1 MLKYALRENLL
12 TPQPNDY
19 MAQVTDS
26 RSYNLEQIIDKMIE
40 RGSTLTKADI
50 TAAMQ
55 VYTETVCSLLEE
67 GLQINTPLINTSM
80 SISGVFEG
88 ATDSFD
94 TSRHTV
100 NINIT
105 PGTKLKETLA
115 KVKTQKVEAASTD
128 PFVTEVKDIVS
139 GVVNECLTA
148 GGILQAAGSRLKFDN
163 TDEAQGVFLVP
174 ETGNAVHCNIV
185 AENKPARV
193 MAMIPADITAG
204 TYYLEIRSK
213 LNAARDTGKTLK
225 VGRFGKMLS
234 VTGTT

>member
-94 TSRHTV
+94 ASRHTV

-174 ETGNAVHCNIV
+174 ETGNAVRCNIV
-185 AENKPARV
+185 AENKPARI

-213 LNAARDTGKTLK
+213 LDSSGKATKNLK
-225 VGRFGKMLS
+225 VGRFNKPLKL
-234 VTGTT
+234 

>member
-12 TPQPNDY
+12 TPEPNDY

-26 RSYNLEQIIDKMIE
+26 QSYDLQKVIDKMIE

-50 TAAMQ
+50 TATMQ
-55 VYTETVCSLLEE
+55 IYTETICSLLEE
-67 GLQINTPLINTSM
+67 GFQINTPLINTSM
-80 SISGVFEG
+80 SISGVFDG

-94 TSRHTV
+94 SSRHNV

-105 PGTKLKETLA
+105 PGTKLKETLS

-139 GVVNECLTA
+139 GKVNESLTK
-148 GGILQAAGSRLKFDN
+148 GGILQAVGARLKFDN

-174 ETGNAVHCNIV
+174 ETGSAVRCGVV

-213 LNAARDTGKTLK
+213 MDSSGKATKNLK
-225 VGRFGKMLS
+225 VGRFNKALTIMGA
-234 VTGTT
+234 

>member
-1 MLKYALRENLL
+1 MLKYSLRENLL

-26 RSYNLEQIIDKMIE
+26 QSYNFEQIIDKMIE

-50 TAAMQ
+50 TATMQ
-55 VYTETVCSLLEE
+55 VYTETICSLLEE

-80 SISGVFEG
+80 SISGVFDG

-94 TSRHTV
+94 SSRHTV

-128 PFVTEVKDIVS
+128 PFITEVKDIVS
-139 GVVNECLTA
+139 GSVNESLTA
-148 GGILQAAGSRLKFDN
+148 GGILQAVGARLKFDN
-163 TDEAQGVFLVP
+163 ADEAQGIFLIP
-174 ETGNAVHCNIV
+174 ETGNTIRCSIV

-193 MAMIPADITAG
+193 VAMIPADITAG

-213 LNAARDTGKTLK
+213 MDSSGKATKTLK
-225 VGRFGKMLS
+225 VGRFNKTLTI
-234 VTGTT
+234 TGA

>member
-12 TPQPNDY
+12 TPEPNDY

-26 RSYNLEQIIDKMIE
+26 QSYDMEKVIDKMIE

-50 TAAMQ
+50 TAVMQ
-55 VYTETVCSLLEE
+55 VYTETICSLLEE
-67 GLQINTPLINTSM
+67 GFQINTPLINTSM
-80 SISGVFEG
+80 SISGVFNG

-94 TSRHTV
+94 SSRHNV

-105 PGTKLKETLA
+105 PGTKLKETLS

-139 GVVNECLTA
+139 GKVNENLTA
-148 GGILQAAGSRLKFDN
+148 GGILQAVGARLKFDN
-163 TDEAQGVFLVP
+163 SDESQGVFLVP
-174 ETGNAVHCNIV
+174 ETGNAVRCGIV
-185 AENKPARV
+185 AENKPARI

-213 LNAARDTGKTLK
+213 MDSSGKATKTLK
-225 VGRFGKMLS
+225 AGRFNKALTI
-234 VTGTT
+234 TGV

>member
-12 TPQPNDY
+12 TPEPNDY

-26 RSYNLEQIIDKMIE
+26 QSYNLEKIIDKMIE

-50 TAAMQ
+50 TATMQ
-55 VYTETVCSLLEE
+55 IYTETICSLLEE
-67 GLQINTPLINTSM
+67 GFQINTPLINTSM
-80 SISGVFEG
+80 SISGVFDG

-94 TSRHTV
+94 SSRHNV

-105 PGTKLKETLA
+105 PGTKLKETLS

-139 GVVNECLTA
+139 GKVNESLTK
-148 GGILQAAGSRLKFDN
+148 GGILQAVGARLKFDN
-163 TDEAQGVFLVP
+163 SDEAQGVFLVP
-174 ETGNAVHCNIV
+174 ETGSAVRCGVV

-213 LNAARDTGKTLK
+213 MDSSGKATKNLK
-225 VGRFGKMLS
+225 VGRFNKALTIMGA
-234 VTGTT
+234 

>member
-94 TSRHTV
+94 ASRHTV

-174 ETGNAVHCNIV
+174 ETGSAVRCGVV

-213 LNAARDTGKTLK
+213 MVGSSKESKVLKT
-225 VGRFGKMLS
+225 GRFSKPLS
-234 VTGTT
+234 ITKT